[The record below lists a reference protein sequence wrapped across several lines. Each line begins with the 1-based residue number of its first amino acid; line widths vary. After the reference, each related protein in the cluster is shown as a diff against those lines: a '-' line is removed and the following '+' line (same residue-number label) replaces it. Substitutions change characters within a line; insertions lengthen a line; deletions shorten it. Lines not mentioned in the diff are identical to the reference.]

1 MFFASKLKAKAET
14 IPLQVW
20 NLAHQP
26 TATALVMPC
35 ANPAP
40 KVHLASKWHVSSNW
54 SKLQLKT
61 PHRCWMFLISQE
73 QFTMNKAMP
82 QPVDSGINV
91 TGVVGA
97 LGATSLPSIGHDTR
111 CADLHVGRSFGH
123 LGPTFTFRKGKEGN
137 AQQWTLSTRPS
148 RLQRPEVHLSYR
160 HKNKQNPLSPR
171 CDWCGCST
179 KCLGWPQRCW
189 QRFTTSPFGWVGWSS
204 GNANAQSLGFPA
216 ANVMPNRFA
225 VPSLASRIDP

>member
-35 ANPAP
+35 ANPAL

-61 PHRCWMFLISQE
+61 PHGCWMFLISQE
-73 QFTMNKAMP
+73 QFIMNKAMP

-111 CADLHVGRSFGH
+111 CLHVGRSFGH
-123 LGPTFTFRKGKEGN
+123 LGQTVRPSP
-137 AQQWTLSTRPS
+137 STRARKAMP
-148 RLQRPEVHLSYR
+148 
-160 HKNKQNPLSPR
+160 
-171 CDWCGCST
+171 
-179 KCLGWPQRCW
+179 
-189 QRFTTSPFGWVGWSS
+189 SS
-204 GNANAQSLGFPA
+204 GPWAQDRQDLKCTCLHFAAQDAIDVAAAQNALDDHNGVGKDSQLHRLGGSVGLRIPCCKCHAQPLRSAILGLQNWP
-216 ANVMPNRFA
+216 
-225 VPSLASRIDP
+225 

>member
-1 MFFASKLKAKAET
+1 
-14 IPLQVW
+14 
-20 NLAHQP
+20 
-26 TATALVMPC
+26 MPC
-35 ANPAP
+35 ANPAL

-61 PHRCWMFLISQE
+61 PHGCWMFLISQE

-111 CADLHVGRSFGH
+111 CLHVPHVGRSFGH
-123 LGPTFTFRKGKEGN
+123 FMCSGSDLHLPQGQGRQCPAVDPEHKTVK
-137 AQQWTLSTRPS
+137 TLW
-148 RLQRPEVHLSYR
+148 RPEVHLSYR
-160 HKNKQNPLSPR
+160 SYRHKKQTKSALCSPR
-171 CDWCGCST
+171 CDWCCCST